1 MTLTLVLA
9 LWGKESRVLEG
20 NSKHTFHI
28 HRIVP
33 LYHKNSEVFQI
44 YVNMFSVYFQ
54 REANIYSVSST
65 VVLHIIK
72 LCDNYL
78 YVCAPRRQ
86 SARKCKEENYHLFYT
101 LTIILLPN
109 WLFLFLLQG
118 RPFSSLKNLE
128 TQGREIWQ
136 WNCLK
141 LLFGGANLQN
151 SSHWPLDVSKFSR
164 SLKLYKCFSCR
175 TKPVFSD
182 ASEELQNVGL

>member
-1 MTLTLVLA
+1 MTLTLVLV

-28 HRIVP
+28 HRIFP

-44 YVNMFSVYFQ
+44 DVNMFSVYFQ

-78 YVCAPRRQ
+78 YVCVPARQ
-86 SARKCKEENYHLFYT
+86 SARKRKEENCHLFYT
-101 LTIILLPN
+101 LAITLLPN
-109 WLFLFLLQG
+109 WLFLSLLQG
-118 RPFSSLKNLE
+118 RQFGSLKNLE
-128 TQGREIWQ
+128 TQGREMWQ
-136 WNCLK
+136 WSCLN

-151 SSHWPLDVSKFSR
+151 SSHWLLDMSKFSR
-164 SLKLYKCFSCR
+164 NLELYKCFSCR
-175 TKPVFSD
+175 TKLVFSD
-182 ASEELQNVGL
+182 DLKNCRM